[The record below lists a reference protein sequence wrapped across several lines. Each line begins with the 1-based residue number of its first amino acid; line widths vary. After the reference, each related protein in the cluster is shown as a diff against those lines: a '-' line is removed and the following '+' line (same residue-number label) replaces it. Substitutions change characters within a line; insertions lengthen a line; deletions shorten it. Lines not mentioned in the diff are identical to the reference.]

1 MLRILLKQFIHFGL
15 SLRVLFW
22 KTILWINGGSIGQDV
37 KIYEG
42 VKLALK
48 KSCPIHIGDHVSI
61 EKGVVISTSER
72 GKIII
77 GNNVYI
83 GEYTVVTSNGEIE
96 IGDNV
101 LISPHNDIVDFNH
114 IYQDADKPINQQG
127 FVAKKIKIEEDV
139 WIGSGSKILMGVTI
153 GRGAVVGAGS
163 VVTKAVPS
171 YHVVIGNPAKTIKE
185 RGKNIGKSD
194 GDS

>member
-15 SLRVLFW
+15 SVRVVFW
-22 KTILWINGGSIGQDV
+22 KAILWMNGGSIGRDV

-48 KSCPIHIGDHVSI
+48 KGCPIYIGHHVSI
-61 EKGVVISTSER
+61 QKGVVLSTSEK

-77 GNNVYI
+77 GDNVYI
-83 GEYTVVTSNGEIE
+83 GEYSVLTSNQEIE

-127 FVAKKIKIEEDV
+127 FVAQKIKIEEDV

-153 GRGAVVGAGS
+153 GRGAVIGAGS
-163 VVTKAVPS
+163 VVTKDVSP
-171 YHVVIGNPAKTIKE
+171 YHVVAGSPVHTIKM
-185 RGKNIGKSD
+185 RGN
-194 GDS
+194 